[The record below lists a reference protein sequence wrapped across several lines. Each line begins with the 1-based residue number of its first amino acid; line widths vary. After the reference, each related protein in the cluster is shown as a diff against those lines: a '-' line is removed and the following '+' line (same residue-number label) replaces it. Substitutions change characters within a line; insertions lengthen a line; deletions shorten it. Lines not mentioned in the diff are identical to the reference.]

1 MFPLK
6 ETVPMK
12 MVDRD
17 LEWMAVTS
25 FNFEQ
30 NAAMPELSNPIY
42 LTTVGARREDQLI
55 QLYPPIN
62 KSNYL
67 YLRDYFVGL
76 EWYLF
81 LRQVEQLQG
90 FTD

>member
-1 MFPLK
+1 
-6 ETVPMK
+6 
-12 MVDRD
+12 
-17 LEWMAVTS
+17 MAVTS

-42 LTTVGARREDQLI
+42 LTTVAARREDQLI